1 MATPNWQDEFA
12 RAQAAKRVNVVCMK
26 WGTLYG
32 AEWVNR
38 LYGMVMRNTTWNVR
52 FVCFTEDGS
61 GIRPDVEIKP
71 IPTLRLDE
79 ALGKRWPKLGLF
91 TPDIGGLAGMTLYLD
106 VDLVILDSL
115 DPFFQMPGR
124 FCIIR
129 EWQDAHMGY
138 GNSSVMRFF
147 AGGHPEVLE
156 RFYSKPH
163 KHWFDLY
170 TSKEQNF
177 VSKTVRDPVYWP
189 EAWCVPFS
197 YSCLPRNK
205 IRQFFSTPTKP
216 EGGKIL
222 VFFGSVTPESAI
234 LGRHKSEKRSK
245 KRLFNLQNPIKRR
258 FGPARWVA
266 DYWRE

>member
-1 MATPNWQDEFA
+1 MAAPNWQEQFA
-12 RAQAAKRVNVVCMK
+12 RAQKEKRVNVVCMK

-32 AEWVNR
+32 PAWVNR
-38 LYGMVMRNTTWNVR
+38 LYAMVRRNTTWKVR
-52 FVCFTEDGS
+52 FVCFTEDGK
-61 GIRPDVEIKP
+61 GIRPEVEVKP
-71 IPTLRLDE
+71 IPIVKLDE

-91 TPDIGGLAGMTLYLD
+91 TPDLGGLEGMTLYLD
-106 VDLVILDSL
+106 LDLVILDSL
-115 DPFFQMPGR
+115 DPFFELPGR

-129 EWQDAHMGY
+129 EWQDSECGY

-147 AGGHPEVLE
+147 VGGHPEVLE

-163 KHWFDLY
+163 KHWFELY
-170 TSKEQNF
+170 SSKEQNF
-177 VSKTVRDPVYWP
+177 VSKTVADPVYWP
-189 EAWCVPFS
+189 NTWCVPFS
-197 YSCLPRNK
+197 YACLPRNK
-205 IRQFFSTPTKP
+205 IRRFFTTPKKP